1 MTPVVELK
9 DVHKRFG
16 AVEAVARLSLAVMR
30 GEMLAVLGP
39 SGSGKTTVLRML
51 AGLERPSSGE
61 ISIDGRSMNG
71 VPAHQRNLALVPQN
85 YALFPHMTVFENVAF
100 GLRMRRV
107 GAPEIRARVE
117 RALALV
123 RLDGF
128 GERLPHQLS
137 GGQQQ
142 RVALARAI
150 VVEPIVLLLDEP
162 LGALDR
168 KLREEMQV
176 ELKQLQSELRVTTLF
191 VTHDQEEALS
201 LSDRIAVM
209 NHGQLHQLDAP
220 QALYDR
226 PATRFVAAFLG
237 APNFIAGK
245 IVTREAG
252 KVAIETDAGLRL
264 FAATAPPGPDRQVV
278 EASVRPEKIAVTTDE
293 PTLPNRI
300 RGSIESRV
308 FLGGTIR
315 YHVRAPGGLRL
326 MACAQNLAPLAVTP
340 GQEVWLSWQ
349 PSDTRLF
356 AVEEGR
362 QP

>member
-1 MTPVVELK
+1 MRAVVELK
-9 DVHKRFG
+9 HVDQRFG
-16 AVEAVARLSLAVMR
+16 TVEAVSGLSLAVRR

-61 ISIDGRSMNG
+61 IWIDGRSMND
-71 VPAHQRNLALVPQN
+71 VPAHQRNLGLVPQN
-85 YALFPHMTVFENVAF
+85 YALFPHMNVFDNVAF

-107 GAPEIRARVE
+107 GTTALRPRVA

-123 RLDGF
+123 RLEAF
-128 GERLPHQLS
+128 GRRLPHQLS

-150 VVEPIVLLLDEP
+150 VVEPVVLLLDEP

-176 ELKQLQSELRVTTLF
+176 ELKQLQHELQVTTLF

-209 NHGQLHQLDAP
+209 NHGRLHQLDAP
-220 QALYDR
+220 QVLYDL
-226 PATRFVAAFLG
+226 PATRFVAGFLG

-245 IVTREAG
+245 IVSRESG
-252 KVAIETDAGLRL
+252 VLEIQTDAGLRL
-264 FAATAPPGPDRQVV
+264 LAANGPAEPHPQRV
-278 EASVRPEKIAVTTDE
+278 EASVRPEKIVVTTEE
-293 PTLPNRI
+293 PTLPNRV
-300 RGSIESRV
+300 RGSVESCV

-315 YHVRAPGGLRL
+315 YHVRAAGGLRL
-326 MACAQNLAPLAVTP
+326 LACAQNFLPLAVSP
-340 GQEVWLSWQ
+340 GEDVWLSWH

-356 AVEEGR
+356 GVDEGDA
-362 QP
+362 